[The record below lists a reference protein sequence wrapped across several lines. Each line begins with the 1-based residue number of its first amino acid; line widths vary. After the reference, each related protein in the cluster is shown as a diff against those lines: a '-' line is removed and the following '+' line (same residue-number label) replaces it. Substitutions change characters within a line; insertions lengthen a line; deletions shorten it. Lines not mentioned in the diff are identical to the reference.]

1 MLYTEKPF
9 LKISEKT
16 KKDPNDF
23 ALYNALFCLCAE
35 EADIETKYRY
45 TTRLKALC
53 TDGVAA
59 KAKISDKLRELFRET
74 LLLEAQF
81 QRFDSYMQ
89 YIELDRDPE
98 KRFWLPRRKQLLP
111 VVEAIQDLIDDK
123 LDILSISLPPGTG
136 KSTLEVFLHSMIV
149 GAYPD
154 NPSLASGHS
163 GILTNSIYEGV
174 LGIINDRSEYLWHD
188 VYPDVKQVITN
199 AKEQTI
205 DINKKHRFSTLTCRA
220 IGASLTGA
228 TRCEKFLTA
237 DDLVSGI
244 EEALSIDRL
253 NKLWTAYTNDLKS
266 RKKLGCKEL
275 HLATRWSV
283 HDPIGRLS
291 VMYADDPR
299 AKFLVIPAVDEN
311 GESNFNYKYGVGF
324 DKAYFED
331 MEKNLDEAS
340 YKALFMNNPIEREGL
355 LYEEDELRRYFSLP
369 DEEPD
374 AIIAVCDTK
383 DKGTDYCVLPV
394 GYVYGEDYFIEDV
407 ICDNALPGIVE
418 GRIID
423 TLSRNGVKAARFE
436 SNSAGGRVAE
446 KIQKELK
453 KLGAETNITT
463 KFTTT
468 NKETRIIVNSAW
480 VKEHCLFKAK
490 SLYKSNS
497 DYGKFVSFLCS
508 YTMAGK
514 NKNDDVP
521 DAMAMFSD
529 YAQSFTRGRVVV
541 FKRPI

>member
-446 KIQKELK
+446 KVQKELK

-490 SLYKSNS
+490 SLYKNNS

-529 YAQSFTRGRVVV
+529 YAQSFTKGRVVV